1 MAVELS
7 TGFSLA
13 EDSLGLPCILAMA
26 LQSSVAFSYSI
37 ALSSF
42 LHPYLGND
50 IRLVAST
57 LYPKDS
63 VGSSP
68 SDRNCN
74 FTFFFAV
81 LVQKYDQGAATY
93 HLHICQEIQTTAY
106 YERNFS
112 PFHKK
117 TA

>member
-26 LQSSVAFSYSI
+26 LQSSVGFSYSI
-37 ALSSF
+37 ALSTF

-50 IRLVAST
+50 NRLVAST

-68 SDRNCN
+68 SDRNCI
-74 FTFFFAV
+74 FFFAV
-81 LVQKYDQGAATY
+81 LIQKYDQGAATY
-93 HLHICQEIQTTAY
+93 HLHICQEI
-106 YERNFS
+106 
-112 PFHKK
+112 
-117 TA
+117 